1 MADICISTA
10 IIIAFFAW
18 YLIAQR
24 FPIVP
29 QGPKSLRGA
38 LGVGLVIYAA
48 YAAVAY
54 ANHFTPDSW
63 STAFV
68 GVAIVLLHVLLAM
81 VVAFMLWT
89 MKKGVLHLGFDQHFD
104 IAGARGMSDLP
115 IIGWIHGMR
124 NVQNGY

>member
-1 MADICISTA
+1 MVDICISTA

-63 STAFV
+63 SSAFV

-89 MKKGVLHLGFDQHFD
+89 MKKECYISV
-104 IAGARGMSDLP
+104 S
-115 IIGWIHGMR
+115 IIISTSR
-124 NVQNGY
+124 EPEE

>member
-1 MADICISTA
+1 MANICISTA

-68 GVAIVLLHVLLAM
+68 GVAIVLGYGRRLHALDNE
-81 VVAFMLWT
+81 
-89 MKKGVLHLGFDQHFD
+89 KGVLHLGFDQHFD

-115 IIGWIHGMR
+115 IIG
-124 NVQNGY
+124 